1 MAILV
6 SDANIFIDIDVGNLT
21 RPMFRLN
28 ETFATP
34 DVLYR
39 EELEEH
45 HAELPGLGLRIE
57 QLSSTGV
64 AEVERLSAIYEGP
77 STNDLFA
84 IALAKEH
91 QWPLLSG
98 DRRVREAAIAE
109 DVEIRGSLWL
119 IEQLVRTKTI
129 SLERAQTGVELMR
142 NGGRRLPWAEID
154 DLLARLAQND

>member
-6 SDANIFIDIDVGNLT
+6 SDANIFIDMDVGDLT
-21 RPMFRLN
+21 KPMFRLK

-57 QLSSTGV
+57 QLSSNGV
-64 AEVERLSAIYEGP
+64 AEVERLSAIYNGP

-84 IALAKEH
+84 IALAKER

-98 DRRVREAAIAE
+98 DRRVREAADAE
-109 DVEIRGSLWL
+109 GVEIRGTLWL
-119 IEQLVRTKTI
+119 IERMVQTRTI

-142 NGGRRLPWAEID
+142 NGGRRLPWVEVDA
-154 DLLARLAQND
+154 LLARLSDDD